1 MAQLT
6 AQEASINGTAPTF
19 VSADVAGDSFKN
31 FGTVVLHVD
40 NQDTV
45 AKQVTIASNPCNF
58 GEVHDVVVSVPASEE
73 RIIGVFQKD
82 RFNDENN
89 LVNVSY
95 DDVTSLSVAVIKY

>member
-1 MAQLT
+1 MAELT
-6 AQEASINGTAPTF
+6 IQNATFEGIAPTF
-19 VSADVAGDSFKN
+19 VGADVAGDSFKN

-58 GEVHDVVVSVPASEE
+58 GEIHDVVVSVPASEE
-73 RIIGVFQKD
+73 RIIGTFSKE
-82 RFNDENN
+82 RFNDDNN
-89 LVNVSY
+89 LVNVTY